1 MNDAG
6 DAEFAGRA
14 QPDSPDAAMLAALRA
29 GDRSATQDLVRA
41 HGPRLLVVA
50 NRLLRDRHLAEDCV
64 QEAFISA
71 LAKLDQFAGRASF
84 AAWLRRIVINQALM
98 KLRSRK
104 RMNEQPI
111 DPLLP
116 EFDNSGCR
124 VEPPWTAPMSPEEIV
139 ARNDLRALV
148 LERIGDLPD
157 TYRIILQLRDIEELT
172 TAEVAEA
179 LQLSEANVKVRL
191 HRARAALKK
200 LLEPILKGDHR

>member
-6 DAEFAGRA
+6 DPDISVPV
-14 QPDSPDAAMLAALRA
+14 QPGGSDDAILAALRA
-29 GDRSATQDLVRA
+29 GVRSATEDLVRL
-41 HGPRLLVVA
+41 HGPRLFAVA
-50 NRLLRDRHLAEDCV
+50 NRILRDSHLAEDCV

-71 LAKLDQFAGRASF
+71 LANIDQFVGRASF
-84 AAWLRRIVINQALM
+84 AAWLRRIVVNQALM

-124 VEPPWTAPMSPEEIV
+124 IEPPWTAPMSPEEIV
-139 ARNDLRALV
+139 ARNDLRALI
-148 LERIGDLPD
+148 LARIDDLPE
-157 TYRIILQLRDIEELT
+157 TYRVILQLRDIEELT

>member
-6 DAEFAGRA
+6 DAELAGRA
-14 QPDSPDAAMLAALRA
+14 QTDEAMLAALRA

-84 AAWLRRIVINQALM
+84 SAWLRRIVINQALM

-116 EFDNSGCR
+116 EFDNSDCR
-124 VEPPWTAPMSPEEIV
+124 LEPLWTAPMSPEEIV

-200 LLEPILKGDHR
+200 LLEPILKGNHR